1 MRIVMQALLTRPLDE
16 IDLPQL
22 VVGLIHVLHDN
33 RPMVAFAAVE
43 ALAILHSVAGKEVD
57 VLALVE
63 GLDRSDEAAS
73 SLEVL
78 RKRFDMPSHTLP
90 SVSVDGVVEY
100 FVSESFGPPA
110 SARTPT
116 R

>member
-63 GLDRSDEAAS
+63 GLDRSG
-73 SLEVL
+73 
-78 RKRFDMPSHTLP
+78 RFLNGQGGVCQHPMLISQNDIQSKHHNNRHTTIH
-90 SVSVDGVVEY
+90 E
-100 FVSESFGPPA
+100 
-110 SARTPT
+110 
-116 R
+116 